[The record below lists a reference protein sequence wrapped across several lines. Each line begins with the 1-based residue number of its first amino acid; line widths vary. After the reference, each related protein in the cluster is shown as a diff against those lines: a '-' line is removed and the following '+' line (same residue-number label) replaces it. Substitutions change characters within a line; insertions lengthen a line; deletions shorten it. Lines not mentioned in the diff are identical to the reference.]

1 MKKSLLEKW
10 MTGMGMKI
18 RKRRGLRE
26 ILKGMSQITKRKI
39 SNSIQGN
46 LILIKYKRDSKLN
59 SVMKEA

>member
-1 MKKSLLEKW
+1 

-18 RKRRGLRE
+18 RKRRVLRE

-39 SNSIQGN
+39 SNSIQGS

-59 SVMKEA
+59 SVMSAV